1 MSSEGDPGRDPSTTA
16 LSTVAVQ
23 AGDTQIIISVLK
35 SGDLIQ
41 LQLTEAHPDLL
52 EIGNNQEESRKLL
65 QEHDQLMTGLKRNEG
80 RVQELL
86 KQADETM
93 EEKQGDERVYEAMA
107 LSLSEAWTTLTN
119 HLQKRRTLLLLTCQF
134 YDHALEFA
142 IKIDESEELQSS
154 GQDLI
159 RTEAEL
165 SAELM
170 QKYSNMKRGLLEKS
184 MLVLNKSYE
193 LLDYLRGFQADSAL
207 QYGGGALAARNSKR
221 KVDGLLELLQ
231 DRRRQV
237 DQRMTRQIQDLELS
251 RKICQWEKQ
260 EQEVMRWLREDAE
273 QYLDQKLLGSS
284 LSESEEILQEYKEF
298 ELKAR
303 DWGLLVERLVQQ
315 VVDMVSS
322 GSGSAALLEVLSE
335 KSRSLSAAHER
346 FWNLLM
352 DRRGNLQETNSFF
365 SSANKA
371 FEELAVVE
379 SGIKGLKTQTVNLP
393 DLAKQHE
400 ELHRRIRDAAA
411 DPLLRAQIILQK
423 LSTQSAQVGGVQ
435 RMLGY
440 LRERVDGLS
449 RQCQAYRELA
459 GKRQQLLASFDDLE
473 DKITGWIKSSNG
485 VLSSSTQPGS
495 ALSEAQDALNKHLEL
510 STHTQG
516 AVKELEVAGGIVEE
530 VRKLESSNVV
540 ELSNRVSLLRD
551 QLQNLQR
558 NVTVRVE
565 TLRPYVRFLLS
576 ADEVEEQV
584 KLLDCY
590 RNRPETEEENE
601 EVGAAVK
608 EVMDERWQTFLQKFL
623 SMQDQGNNFIN
634 SANMVSESLSLNV
647 KAATSVVEK
656 TMENLN
662 RKKSELTDLWTSWQL
677 QYSQMKSV
685 KKQWKKFKDQIKKV
699 VNELKALEGSL
710 TPVCKADV
718 GRDLQM
724 VMKLQE
730 NFSST
735 KPQFLPLNAEVEFLV
750 KTAELLV
757 LKGIPMKEKSE
768 RVGELLLVHQRVRDK
783 IREHETVLSM
793 AVKFHQLYQELDTL
807 LRTEPVKGFSD
818 PAQARLQLSQHQE
831 RQNHVNHLYK
841 LALSLGADLTTTVRQ
856 SVLVFS
862 VQDKLERLKQ
872 GSVNWAAQA
881 SRCEENL
888 LSNVHYCSF
897 KEEISELKESFKD
910 LKKKFNNLKFN
921 YMKKNEK
928 LRNLKAVKNQM
939 QQIEIYAEKLQVLK
953 KKLQAFTLKL
963 SSSGEKHLMDSSPRE
978 LEDGMNEL
986 QRQLGDFER
995 TVEEYRQNLELSMKL
1010 QQAMEEYQFWCDEAS
1025 STIVRVGKYSSQC
1038 KTKEAIS
1045 TLYKQFEK
1053 FVWPTIPQQEERISQ
1068 ITELA
1073 VRLHGAE
1080 EGKKYTEKTVH
1091 KHSEIVESIKEL
1103 SSGLLDLEAKLQAES
1118 LKKPQSADENKP
1130 YDTIETPEAKE
1141 TGHTPEMRGSDG
1153 TKEEPPTTKPD
1164 SRKPQP
1170 GKSLSQNTPDQTRV
1184 LSETHS
1190 YTQEAY
1196 SKTITSSST
1205 VERKEHTH
1213 TCFSH
1218 THTFSISNSPVE
1230 RDRKI
1235 YALQKTKSSSQDT
1248 PPPVPLVHGAPHN
1261 KNEASYPAEEELSF
1275 SQNVLDPGVPLDVD
1289 VHPDHLTEESFSND
1303 EYECTS
1309 PDDMSLPPLSE
1320 TPEST
1325 VDLDGYCLSSHSTHP
1340 NQCGHQGAPSQA
1352 ECYPSPTTGPTCR
1365 FRAESSSF
1373 VHSPLTVPTPTIVS
1387 STISSILRSGKPQ
1400 PGTPSERQ
1408 HAAVYSVHESRTETQ
1423 ECVHDPAP
1431 ARPGHARASNMHAP
1445 PKPPLTSEPEI
1456 RRVGG
1461 ARASANPAPPPHAPI
1476 FSKHL
1481 SKATVTEGSPV
1492 TLEVEV
1498 TGYPEPAVTWLK
1510 NGRTVTGD
1518 ERVSLSCKEGKHVL
1532 FIQSSAERDSGR
1544 YTVSASNQAG
1554 SASSSSALHV
1564 GGTACQDLDTLK
1576 LDWQT
1581 CFGTLCILLW
1591 LLYLL
1596 VL

>member
-65 QEHDQLMTGLKRNEG
+65 QEHDQLMTGLKQCGFN
-80 RVQELL
+80 VFSYIYLFCFL
-86 KQADETM
+86 F
-93 EEKQGDERVYEAMA
+93 V
-107 LSLSEAWTTLTN
+107 LSCFFL
-119 HLQKRRTLLLLTCQF
+119 C
-134 YDHALEFA
+134 
-142 IKIDESEELQSS
+142 IC
-154 GQDLI
+154 
-159 RTEAEL
+159 
-165 SAELM
+165 
-170 QKYSNMKRGLLEKS
+170 
-184 MLVLNKSYE
+184 
-193 LLDYLRGFQADSAL
+193 
-207 QYGGGALAARNSKR
+207 
-221 KVDGLLELLQ
+221 
-231 DRRRQV
+231 
-237 DQRMTRQIQDLELS
+237 DQ
-251 RKICQWEKQ
+251 
-260 EQEVMRWLREDAE
+260 VMRWLREDAE

-335 KSRSLSAAHER
+335 KSRSLSAAHKH

-662 RKKSELTDLWTSWQL
+662 RKKSELADLWTSWQL

-856 SVLVFS
+856 SQVLVFS
-862 VQDKLERLKQ
+862 VQDKLECLKQ

-897 KEEISELKESFKD
+897 KEEISENFC
-910 LKKKFNNLKFN
+910 
-921 YMKKNEK
+921 
-928 LRNLKAVKNQM
+928 
-939 QQIEIYAEKLQVLK
+939 IYFLFDPQ
-953 KKLQAFTLKL
+953 
-963 SSSGEKHLMDSSPRE
+963 
-978 LEDGMNEL
+978 
-986 QRQLGDFER
+986 
-995 TVEEYRQNLELSMKL
+995 
-1010 QQAMEEYQFWCDEAS
+1010 YQFWCDEAS

-1141 TGHTPEMRGSDG
+1141 TGHTPEMRGPDG

-1400 PGTPSERQ
+1400 PGTPSERH

-1461 ARASANPAPPPHAPI
+1461 ARASANPAPPPHAPT

-1481 SKATVTEGSPV
+1481 SNATVTEGSPV

-1564 GGTACQDLDTLK
+1564 GGTACRDLDTLK

>member
-65 QEHDQLMTGLKRNEG
+65 QEHDQLMTGLKSLQVTIWQPLGKAISTTEQYHTKHLEYNTNCHFPPTTTWNTIASTSPHHTMPNNCLDDFSAQNI
-80 RVQELL
+80 VIIIN
-86 KQADETM
+86 KQ
-93 EEKQGDERVYEAMA
+93 QGE
-107 LSLSEAWTTLTN
+107 
-119 HLQKRRTLLLLTCQF
+119 
-134 YDHALEFA
+134 
-142 IKIDESEELQSS
+142 
-154 GQDLI
+154 
-159 RTEAEL
+159 
-165 SAELM
+165 
-170 QKYSNMKRGLLEKS
+170 
-184 MLVLNKSYE
+184 YE
-193 LLDYLRGFQADSAL
+193 LWAGHNHPSTFTLISELHYLTLMYLINKNLQLRFRIKKIGSLHLKMSNKTNPEMLLIKTHENMNLAQMTHPEDS
-207 QYGGGALAARNSKR
+207 KTM
-221 KVDGLLELLQ
+221 KTK
-231 DRRRQV
+231 QV
-237 DQRMTRQIQDLELS
+237 LSCFFLCICDQ
-251 RKICQWEKQ
+251 
-260 EQEVMRWLREDAE
+260 VMRWLREDAE

-335 KSRSLSAAHER
+335 KSRSLSAAHKH

-662 RKKSELTDLWTSWQL
+662 RKKSELADLWTSWQL

-856 SVLVFS
+856 SQVLVFS
-862 VQDKLERLKQ
+862 VQDKLECLKQ

-897 KEEISELKESFKD
+897 KEEISEKLQTTFLRINSKFKYTVFIFSLSKKD
-910 LKKKFNNLKFN
+910 NKKK
-921 YMKKNEK
+921 Y
-928 LRNLKAVKNQM
+928 VKVLEFHYFLHDFLDVE
-939 QQIEIYAEKLQVLK
+939 QIYRVRERVGISNKVARGCTEYLPTKI
-953 KKLQAFTLKL
+953 TLPKIMVHKL
-963 SSSGEKHLMDSSPRE
+963 SKNLSFFPKMIS
-978 LEDGMNEL
+978 
-986 QRQLGDFER
+986 
-995 TVEEYRQNLELSMKL
+995 EYKKMCNCT
-1010 QQAMEEYQFWCDEAS
+1010 EYGKSTFKTCIVFWCDEAS

-1130 YDTIETPEAKE
+1130 YDTIETVMQPCRSVFAIVT
-1141 TGHTPEMRGSDG
+1141 TG
-1153 TKEEPPTTKPD
+1153 
-1164 SRKPQP
+1164 
-1170 GKSLSQNTPDQTRV
+1170 
-1184 LSETHS
+1184 
-1190 YTQEAY
+1190 
-1196 SKTITSSST
+1196 
-1205 VERKEHTH
+1205 
-1213 TCFSH
+1213 
-1218 THTFSISNSPVE
+1218 
-1230 RDRKI
+1230 
-1235 YALQKTKSSSQDT
+1235 
-1248 PPPVPLVHGAPHN
+1248 

-1400 PGTPSERQ
+1400 PGTPSERH

-1461 ARASANPAPPPHAPI
+1461 ARASANPAPPPHAPT

-1481 SKATVTEGSPV
+1481 SNATVTEGSPV

-1564 GGTACQDLDTLK
+1564 GGTACRDLDTLK

-1591 LLYLL
+1591 LLYL
-1596 VL
+1596 